1 MNKLT
6 LDLDELNVDSFEIV
20 ERETERGTV
29 EGFWAWSENS
39 VCPTT
44 NPDTRRLCPL

>member
-6 LDLDELNVDSFEIV
+6 LDLEELKVDSFEIL

-29 EGFWAWSENS
+29 EAFSAWSDDS

-44 NPDTRRLCPL
+44 NPSRRLCPV